1 MVWSSLD
8 LVCSLSNLTSY
19 QSHSA
24 MLNPVRVHRSYPP
37 TSCLHP
43 RSPHIHYLHLSRFFV
58 LVLGPPSLHQSGIRF
73 DGGSGDFSH
82 TTVPFVIQSTHF
94 SNLHSQCSIRTSDLH
109 IPRPESP
116 FCHSSK
122 SHIQKEAPPR
132 TTLRT
137 SVTIR
142 IHPYSQTKTQA
153 SSTSSNSCSLYTVLP
168 ETALEAQTSSP
179 SSQT

>member
-1 MVWSSLD
+1 MD
-8 LVCSLSNLTSY
+8 LVRSLSNLTSY

-24 MLNPVRVHRSYPP
+24 MLNPARVYRSYPP

-58 LVLGPPSLHQSGIRF
+58 LVLGPPSLCQSGIRF
-73 DGGSGDFSH
+73 DGGSGDFSY
-82 TTVPFVIQSTHF
+82 TTVPFAIQSTHF

-109 IPRPESP
+109 IPQPESP

-122 SHIQKEAPPR
+122 SHIQEEAAPR

-168 ETALEAQTSSP
+168 KAGSLTRTSVSNGFR
-179 SSQT
+179 